1 MVLSDFLDDNT
12 HPMEL
17 IVIRDENDDSVVQTI
32 WTGEN
37 NTYRIMSHIIAADVI
52 SNEWRTITAVDQNG
66 NRTEVPCHYID
77 I

>member
-37 NTYRIMSHIIAADVI
+37 NT
-52 SNEWRTITAVDQNG
+52 
-66 NRTEVPCHYID
+66 
-77 I
+77 

>member
-17 IVIRDENDDSVVQTI
+17 IVIRDESNDSV
-32 WTGEN
+32 
-37 NTYRIMSHIIAADVI
+37 
-52 SNEWRTITAVDQNG
+52 EWRTITAVDQNG
-66 NRTEVPCHYID
+66 NRIEVPCHYID